1 VAQTQNSKQTV
12 EAPQAGQTVIVNAIP
27 GQDIVLDAAFE
38 QAEVKMDDGNVIF
51 EFANG
56 GQVVIDFTNLGEAE
70 APNVVMPDGTILG
83 MEEFLASLGD
93 GDIEPAAGP
102 AAGAAGSGGVGE
114 YQDDPGDV
122 IDGLAMLDGLG
133 PNAFVSTT
141 VEALEANDL
150 NSIPELLTA
159 DNVLVED
166 ESLPE
171 GNNEDDG
178 GVGSL
183 SGTIVDNVNWGADG
197 FGEVTGFNVGGTA
210 FAAGSTVFWAQNGAF
225 LGTSGEG
232 AAASLIV
239 NADGTYTFSLI
250 DNMLLGQGVQG
261 EQTNL
266 LATVQ
271 IIGADTSGD
280 EVPIPL
286 ALNVEDDVPEI
297 DVFVNTNVVNGVIF
311 GTAYLQ
317 HDGGGQARGAVA
329 PSSTVDSWFFTVNSE
344 GPVTIDTAAWERGGG
359 TPVDLNGDG
368 EIKYFDSYIYVFK
381 NDNGAPGDL
390 VVGGVNDDSDLTFAD
405 GSVDSLDAYLSLNLP
420 AGNYIL
426 VIGAYNLTEDEARAG
441 INYDNYY
448 PTGLDEDGRTVPVPD
463 ASYKITFGGDVT
475 ITGGPEYGSIS
486 LPPLVTDDADTID
499 VLVDDVLVEV
509 SDTATVSFA
518 GLFGADVSMG
528 ADDPGTDPAWEFKLS
543 LTSED
548 GATGLSSGGQPI
560 TLSFDEETG
569 KVIGSTESGT
579 VFTIEV
585 NGETGEVTLTQFSQI
600 DHLQEDVDGVN
611 DNSFLGLPEGSIA
624 LTATAT
630 VVDEDGDIA
639 SDSETVD
646 ITGAIGFQDDV
657 PTLLHV
663 RPLTVTVDEDDI
675 LTRWAQGTTAND
687 ERDDGSIT
695 GGLGDPWY
703 KQPAYVEGTLAGLV
717 SFGGDGKG
725 RFEFTADAIA
735 QLKEVPLYSKE
746 TALPENGQPLE
757 YEIIQ
762 PEDGENFVILRAT
775 ESDTEDSGDGDTSNP
790 VFELKLYT
798 DTGNFEFRL
807 YDELIHVAPEE
818 GDADKN
824 FGLRSGSEG
833 PIDSINF
840 GAIIQAVDSDKD
852 SVSLDGM
859 FNVLVRDDIPEVE
872 VKYVRPFVEVVHD
885 ETPGVQGPGHP
896 YYDDDTSKAFVA
908 ELFDS
913 LTGTG
918 DDEDVSGAGAI
929 GFARS
934 GLPIVTIDHGDT
946 NVGADAPALVSQF
959 SLELRGATEDSLSS
973 GLMTTEGETITLSKD
988 GEGRIVGI
996 VDPGGEHAGKIA
1008 FALAINE
1015 GNGEVYVVQYLSLQ
1029 HPNKNSYDESVDL
1042 SGKLNVRYTIT
1053 DSDGDTVFDELPM
1066 GSQIKFEDDG
1076 PKVYANETVLLDD
1089 DALGG
1094 NPGGPGDNDDS
1105 RYADG
1110 TLGHSFGSDGG
1121 VISWIEG
1128 ASGDFT
1134 FEKGEGNLLYVMQG
1148 ETKVLTLTLDPDNG
1162 NYTVTQNAPIKH
1174 TNGNNENNQSIEV
1187 GYRVTDG
1194 DGDSR
1199 DGSLKIDI
1207 DDDTPIA
1214 RNDTDQVA
1222 IVESV
1227 EGVARMAEGN
1237 VLTGEDTTSG
1247 PAGADIP
1254 GADGPPWFPWLVSMP
1269 MRADTWVLRRKSTSA
1284 NPAPPSPASTER

>member
-1 VAQTQNSKQTV
+1 
-12 EAPQAGQTVIVNAIP
+12 
-27 GQDIVLDAAFE
+27 
-38 QAEVKMDDGNVIF
+38 
-51 EFANG
+51 
-56 GQVVIDFTNLGEAE
+56 
-70 APNVVMPDGTILG
+70 
-83 MEEFLASLGD
+83 
-93 GDIEPAAGP
+93 
-102 AAGAAGSGGVGE
+102 VGE

-122 IDGLAMLDGLG
+122 IVGWAMLVGWG

-210 FAAGSTVFWAQNGAF
+210 FAAGSTVFWGQNGAF

-317 HDGGGQARGAVA
+317 HDGGGQDRDAVA

-657 PTLLHV
+657 PTLLDV
-663 RPLTVTVDEDDI
+663 RPLTVTVDEGDI
-675 LTRWAQGTTAND
+675 LTRWSQGTTTND
-687 ERDDGSIT
+687 KDGDDSFT
-695 GGLGDPWY
+695 GDPEVRDFG
-703 KQPAYVEGTLAGLV
+703 PAYVEGTLAGLV

-824 FGLRSGSEG
+824 FGLRSGLRVL
-833 PIDSINF
+833 SI
-840 GAIIQAVDSDKD
+840 
-852 SVSLDGM
+852 
-859 FNVLVRDDIPEVE
+859 
-872 VKYVRPFVEVVHD
+872 
-885 ETPGVQGPGHP
+885 
-896 YYDDDTSKAFVA
+896 
-908 ELFDS
+908 
-913 LTGTG
+913 
-918 DDEDVSGAGAI
+918 
-929 GFARS
+929 RS
-934 GLPIVTIDHGDT
+934 IS
-946 NVGADAPALVSQF
+946 A
-959 SLELRGATEDSLSS
+959 LSS
-973 GLMTTEGETITLSKD
+973 RLSTAT
-988 GEGRIVGI
+988 RT
-996 VDPGGEHAGKIA
+996 P
-1008 FALAINE
+1008 
-1015 GNGEVYVVQYLSLQ
+1015 YLWMVCST
-1029 HPNKNSYDESVDL
+1029 Y
-1042 SGKLNVRYTIT
+1042 GC
-1053 DSDGDTVFDELPM
+1053 G
-1066 GSQIKFEDDG
+1066 
-1076 PKVYANETVLLDD
+1076 
-1089 DALGG
+1089 
-1094 NPGGPGDNDDS
+1094 
-1105 RYADG
+1105 
-1110 TLGHSFGSDGG
+1110 
-1121 VISWIEG
+1121 
-1128 ASGDFT
+1128 
-1134 FEKGEGNLLYVMQG
+1134 
-1148 ETKVLTLTLDPDNG
+1148 
-1162 NYTVTQNAPIKH
+1162 
-1174 TNGNNENNQSIEV
+1174 
-1187 GYRVTDG
+1187 
-1194 DGDSR
+1194 
-1199 DGSLKIDI
+1199 
-1207 DDDTPIA
+1207 
-1214 RNDTDQVA
+1214 
-1222 IVESV
+1222 
-1227 EGVARMAEGN
+1227 
-1237 VLTGEDTTSG
+1237 TTS
-1247 PAGADIP
+1247 
-1254 GADGPPWFPWLVSMP
+1254 
-1269 MRADTWVLRRKSTSA
+1269 RRSRSST
-1284 NPAPPSPASTER
+1284 